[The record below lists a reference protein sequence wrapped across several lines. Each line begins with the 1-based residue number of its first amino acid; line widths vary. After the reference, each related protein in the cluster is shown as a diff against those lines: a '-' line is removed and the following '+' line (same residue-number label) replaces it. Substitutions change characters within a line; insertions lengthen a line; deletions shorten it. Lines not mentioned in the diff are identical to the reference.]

1 MHTQCNDNKIIK
13 HKHMNENA
21 KEKENE
27 NKNERRIHILMK

>member
-27 NKNERRIHILMK
+27 NKNERRIHKLMK